1 MISTP
6 PPASG
11 PGPADRRVTRALVR
25 HEATEGRRWLA
36 FDRPHD
42 WFVADTLAEVG
53 PAIDAAEAAARA
65 GQWVVGLVSYD
76 AGPAFDRAIRS
87 RRDPRVPLVSFAAF
101 GEARPSRGPAG
112 REFRAGEWRPSVDRA
127 GFEAAI
133 ARIKDHIAAG
143 DTYQVN
149 HTLRLEADFEG
160 DPEGLFAALCRAQ
173 RADHLA
179 YLELGDGA
187 AVCSA
192 SPELFLR
199 RRGDVVLTRP
209 MKGTRPRHPDPV
221 ADRDL
226 ADELVA
232 SEKDR
237 AENTMIVDMA
247 RNDLGRV
254 ARIGSLRTTALHTV
268 ESYPTVHQLTSTV
281 TARSDAALRDLLAAT
296 FPGASITGAPKV
308 ATTRLITELESEP
321 RGIYTGSVGV
331 LQPGGDVE
339 LNIAIR
345 TAWVDRRA
353 RRAVYGVGGGIVWD
367 SDPEAEWFE
376 AHDKARVLH
385 RATRPF
391 RLLETLAWHPESG
404 ALLLERHLDRLA
416 RAATHFGFDCDL
428 EEVRRRLGTVRADGP
443 RRLRLLVAPDGA
455 LEVEVHDAPPPPER
469 AWRIAVDTT
478 PVDEDDEFL
487 HHKTTRRDR
496 YDEARAR
503 FPRADD
509 VVLWNRRGELTESTV
524 ANLVLVIDGEAL
536 TPPRSSG
543 LLPGTMRAELLAH
556 GRIRESVLRLDD
568 LDRADRVWLVNS
580 LRGWIPAEVDRHR
593 PDGGDGTA
601 PTRAGAGSPRSRGR
615 PPSPPAS

>member
-1 MISTP
+1 M
-6 PPASG
+6 
-11 PGPADRRVTRALVR
+11 
-25 HEATEGRRWLA
+25 
-36 FDRPHD
+36 
-42 WFVADTLAEVG
+42 
-53 PAIDAAEAAARA
+53 
-65 GQWVVGLVSYD
+65 VSYD
-76 AGPAFDRAIRS
+76 AGPAFDPAIHS
-87 RRDPRVPLVSFAAF
+87 ARDPGVPLVSFAAF
-101 GEARPSRGPAG
+101 SEARPSRGPAG
-112 REFRAGEWRPSVDRA
+112 RGFHTGAWRPTADRA
-127 GFEAAI
+127 DFEAAV
-133 ARIKDHIAAG
+133 ARIKGHIAAG
-143 DTYQVN
+143 ESYQVN
-149 HTLRLEADFEG
+149 HTPRLVADFEG

-179 YLELGDGA
+179 YLELGDHA

-199 RRGDVVLTRP
+199 RRGDRILTRP

-221 ADRDL
+221 VDRDL
-226 ADELVA
+226 ADELVT

-254 ARIGSLRTTALHTV
+254 ARTGSVRTTALHTV

-281 TARSDAALRDLLAAT
+281 TAHTDAGLRELLTAT

-321 RGIYTGSVGV
+321 RGIYTGSVG
-331 LQPGGDVE
+331 LLEPGGDVE

-345 TAWVDRRA
+345 TAWVDRR
-353 RRAVYGVGGGIVWD
+353 RGRAVYGVGGGIVWD
-367 SDPEAEWFE
+367 SDPEAEWHE

-391 RLLETLAWHPESG
+391 RLLETIAWHPEG
-404 ALLLERHLDRLA
+404 GPLLLERHLDRLA
-416 RAATHFGFDCDL
+416 GTAAHFGFDCDL
-428 EEVRRRLGTVRADGP
+428 EEVRRRLGAIRADGP
-443 RRLRLLVAPDGA
+443 RRLRVLVAADGA
-455 LEVEVHDAPPPPER
+455 LELQMHDAPPPPDR
-469 AWRIAVDTT
+469 PWRLAVDTT

-496 YDEARAR
+496 YDEARNR

-524 ANLVLVIDGEAL
+524 ANLVLEIEGVAH

-543 LLPGTMRAELLAH
+543 LLPGTMRAELLA
-556 GRIRESVLRLDD
+556 GDRLRETVLHLDD
-568 LDRADRVWLVNS
+568 LDRADGVWLVNS
-580 LRGWIPAEVDRHR
+580 VRGWIPAEVDRHR
-593 PDGGDGTA
+593 PHGDGGTA
-601 PTRAGAGSPRSRGR
+601 PSRAGGVSPPSGGR